1 MPPTRRNLFQS
12 HLTRRPTPGAA
23 STSTSVSHSSNNN
36 STASTSVPNDAL
48 SDGASQ
54 SAAIQ
59 STASSRETSVLMS
72 TSTDNNGGDI
82 IARDK
87 NGNFQL
93 DIPVLPPLP
102 PDEEADEETMEGIE
116 EGRPSGGSGSSGA
129 NASGVDSEI
138 GGRDKEK
145 FEANLIEMVQRSR
158 GRHLSTEPEIL
169 NLIQQSLRAKVASL
183 DEDNWMFEVEDDSLA

>member
-1 MPPTRRNLFQS
+1 
-12 HLTRRPTPGAA
+12 
-23 STSTSVSHSSNNN
+23 
-36 STASTSVPNDAL
+36 
-48 SDGASQ
+48 
-54 SAAIQ
+54 
-59 STASSRETSVLMS
+59 MS

-82 IARDK
+82 ISRDK

-138 GGRDKEK
+138 GGRDKESK
-145 FEANLIEMVQRSR
+145 QRKLT
-158 GRHLSTEPEIL
+158 RH
-169 NLIQQSLRAKVASL
+169 
-183 DEDNWMFEVEDDSLA
+183 F